1 MKYIHIIA
9 LSAVA
14 AVSLVGC
21 NNENPALYTQE
32 NKSNDLR
39 GVTVAT
45 YMESTSTRTTAEY
58 ETTKLAFYWTRGDKV
73 WLHDIGETPEFVQNS
88 GDNIDNQLNASGKD
102 KVRNAGFYFPT
113 PLNKASY
120 PVRYTGYPTPAV
132 DKVTIK
138 AAQNQAKPN
147 KEIGRAHV

>member
-88 GDNIDNQLNASGKD
+88 GDNINNQLNASGKD

-113 PLNKASY
+113 PS
-120 PVRYTGYPTPAV
+120 T
-132 DKVTIK
+132 
-138 AAQNQAKPN
+138 KPR
-147 KEIGRAHV
+147 IL